1 MLSFGREPDDLG
13 GVALYCLLTICN
25 IHRNMVSMGTERARR
40 RTARRGAVRRQADG
54 GVVRARRRLSPD
66 DRRRQLLR
74 AAAALMTARGV
85 DGVQFADVAAA
96 AGVTRPLVYRFFPSR
111 RALIM
116 AVLED
121 YADDLT
127 ARFARGALRST
138 GSLDEV
144 ARVFVEAT
152 CDTIADKGAGP
163 WHLLDSKG
171 PDPEVARLGQEIL
184 DRLMAP
190 WRTRIAHRMGMDERE
205 AATVA
210 RMVVAAGR
218 AVLEL
223 WYGGVLSRE
232 EAVRDTARGVSALLE
247 AFASDRNGR
256 PARRGAARGRPVT
269 RRGAVEV

>member
-1 MLSFGREPDDLG
+1 MSTPSGRGARPHRAVQRRASR
-13 GVALYCLLTICN
+13 VAAP
-25 IHRNMVSMGTERARR
+25 SQRR
-40 RTARRGAVRRQADG
+40 LAPAERRGE
-54 GVVRARRRLSPD
+54 
-66 DRRRQLLR
+66 LLR
-74 AAAALMTARGV
+74 AAAALMTTHGV
-85 DGVQFADVAAA
+85 DGVQFADVATA

-127 ARFARGALRST
+127 VRFARGALRSS

-152 CDTIADKGAGP
+152 CDTIEDKGAGP
-163 WHLLDSKG
+163 WHVLGSKG
-171 PDPEVARLGQEIL
+171 PDPEVARLGQDIL

-190 WRTRIAHRMGMDERE
+190 WQARIADRLGMDDRE

-223 WYGGVLSRE
+223 WYGGVLTRD
-232 EAVRDTARGVSALLE
+232 EAVRDTARGVSALLA
-247 AFASDRNGR
+247 AFAAPHNGASRRRR
-256 PARRGAARGRPVT
+256 PQRIRTARARANRRP
-269 RRGAVEV
+269 

>member
-1 MLSFGREPDDLG
+1 
-13 GVALYCLLTICN
+13 V
-25 IHRNMVSMGTERARR
+25 RR
-40 RTARRGAVRRQADG
+40 RSEPPRRTPP
-54 GVVRARRRLSPD
+54 ARRRLPPA
-66 DRRRQLLR
+66 DRRQALLR
-74 AAAALMTARGV
+74 AAAALMTSHGV

-138 GSLDEV
+138 GTLDEV
-144 ARVFVEAT
+144 ARVFVEAV
-152 CDTIADKGAGP
+152 CETIEDKGAGP
-163 WHLLDSKG
+163 WHVLDSKG
-171 PDPEVARLGQEIL
+171 PDPEVARLGEEIL
-184 DRLMAP
+184 DRLVAP
-190 WRTRIAHRMGMDERE
+190 WRSRIAHRMDMSERE

-218 AVLEL
+218 AVLER
-223 WYGGVLSRE
+223 WYGGVLTRD

-247 AFASDRNGR
+247 AFSGPRTQAV
-256 PARRGAARGRPVT
+256 PARRARSGALHGAR
-269 RRGAVEV
+269 RR